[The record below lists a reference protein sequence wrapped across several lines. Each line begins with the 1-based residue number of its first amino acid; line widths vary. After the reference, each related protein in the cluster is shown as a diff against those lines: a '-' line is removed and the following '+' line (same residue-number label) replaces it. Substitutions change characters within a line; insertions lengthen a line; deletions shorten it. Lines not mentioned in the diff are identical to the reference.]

1 MKKSLVSLISAVLAI
16 LPANAQMI
24 TEKTGTVIE
33 EKELETEFVVV
44 GGGLSGICAAVS
56 AARHGTKVVLVQDRP
71 VLGGNASSEMR
82 MGICGSRSHHTYEAG
97 ILEEMQLKNFYYNP
111 QQRYTL
117 WDDVMYG
124 TVIEEPNITLLLN
137 TSVNDVVMDGDR
149 IAAVKA
155 WNGNSYTRY
164 TIKARMFADCSGDGI
179 LRLSGA
185 KWRMGREFP
194 SEFNEYLM
202 QQGGDEHTMGNS
214 ILMQFHKTD
223 VDRPFKAPA
232 WAHHFTD
239 DDFEAL
245 KLKNEVRKFGQFTD
259 EQLAST
265 TTFVIKGVDGRDS
278 VKLNYKII
286 NRVHDNNFW
295 WCEFGGSMNTITD
308 ANEIQLELKKIAY
321 GIWEYMKNHPDGRGN
336 GYELDWIGS
345 IAGKRESI
353 RYVGPH
359 LLNQTDVMSGGHF
372 PDNVAYG
379 GWTLDDH
386 DFHGFHSN
394 GLANAEFYPPVPYG
408 IPFSTMYSVNVPN
421 LLFAGRNISATHM
434 GLSSTRVMATC
445 AIIGQAVGTAASIAL
460 REGVTPA
467 EVDRKYI
474 SELQSTLE
482 DDDCMIPYRW
492 RKVSELTVSARTDEK
507 NRILRNGMD
516 RDWVDGNGGKIDN
529 GVWLGADDD
538 VTYTWKKPVTVSGAR
553 LIFDSEFIYRGKRMR
568 KLEGT
573 MERKD
578 MPGMLA
584 RTFRIEA
591 CDKKGNWTIVYEDN
605 ENILRLRK
613 VSFTPV
619 EAKALRL
626 TVTAWGGENEKTHV
640 FAFDVL

>member
-1 MKKSLVSLISAVLAI
+1 
-16 LPANAQMI
+16 
-24 TEKTGTVIE
+24 
-33 EKELETEFVVV
+33 
-44 GGGLSGICAAVS
+44 
-56 AARHGTKVVLVQDRP
+56 
-71 VLGGNASSEMR
+71 
-82 MGICGSRSHHTYEAG
+82 
-97 ILEEMQLKNFYYNP
+97 
-111 QQRYTL
+111 
-117 WDDVMYG
+117 
-124 TVIEEPNITLLLN
+124 
-137 TSVNDVVMDGDR
+137 
-149 IAAVKA
+149 
-155 WNGNSYTRY
+155 
-164 TIKARMFADCSGDGI
+164 
-179 LRLSGA
+179 
-185 KWRMGREFP
+185 
-194 SEFNEYLM
+194 
-202 QQGGDEHTMGNS
+202 
-214 ILMQFHKTD
+214 
-223 VDRPFKAPA
+223 
-232 WAHHFTD
+232 
-239 DDFEAL
+239 
-245 KLKNEVRKFGQFTD
+245 
-259 EQLAST
+259 
-265 TTFVIKGVDGRDS
+265 
-278 VKLNYKII
+278 
-286 NRVHDNNFW
+286 
-295 WCEFGGSMNTITD
+295 MNTITD

-507 NRILRNGMD
+507 NRILRNGID
-516 RDWVDGNGGKIDN
+516 RDWVDENGGKIDN

-538 VTYTWKKPVTVSGAR
+538 VTYSWKKPVTVSGVR
-553 LIFDSEFIYRGKRMR
+553 LVFDSEFIYRGKRMR
-568 KLEGT
+568 KLEAT

-578 MPGMLA
+578 MPKMLA

-591 CDKKGNWTIVYEDN
+591 CDKKGNWTTVYEDN

-626 TVTAWGGENEKTHV
+626 TVSAWGGENEKAHV